1 MDTDEK
7 RLEKIMAR
15 LAYAEAKLRWLP
27 IDTAPK
33 DGTRILV
40 FAPQVE
46 NGWVVLVWWQDDLWI
61 DGDMVALGDDA
72 VTHWMP
78 LPEKPQ

>member
-33 DGTRILV
+33 D
-40 FAPQVE
+40 
-46 NGWVVLVWWQDDLWI
+46 
-61 DGDMVALGDDA
+61 
-72 VTHWMP
+72 
-78 LPEKPQ
+78 